1 MKIKF
6 QKVTYIFVRKSAC
19 GNVMVVVE
27 CGGGS
32 MVAVRA
38 LVKVAMCGCS
48 VWW

>member
-6 QKVTYIFVRKSAC
+6 QKVTYVVRKSAC
-19 GNVMVVVE
+19 GNVVVVVE
-27 CGGGS
+27 CGGGG

-38 LVKVAMCGCS
+38 LVKVAMHGCG